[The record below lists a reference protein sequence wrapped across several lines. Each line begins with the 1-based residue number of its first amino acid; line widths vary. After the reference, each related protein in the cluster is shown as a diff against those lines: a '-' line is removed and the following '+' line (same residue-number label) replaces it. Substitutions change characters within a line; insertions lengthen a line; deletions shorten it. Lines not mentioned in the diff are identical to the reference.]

1 MRLIHTLRLNGALDL
16 LFCARTTCE
25 KEIFVFRWRSKQGVG
40 SICLYFLFSVNRSKQ
55 CMRAQCVSTSF
66 QCEQV
71 QAGYEVNMS
80 LLPFS
85 VNKSKQC
92 AGSMCLYFPSVWTS
106 PSSVWGQFVS
116 TSLQCEQ
123 VQAVCGV
130 NMSVLPFSVNR
141 SKQGM
146 GSICHYFSSVLTGL
160 SRDVDS
166 NCLYFPSV
174 WTGPSRVWA
183 QAVFTS
189 IQYEHVW
196 AGYAVKLSLCFS
208 SVWICLKMVL
218 KKWPGVDYWP
228 THPQWRY

>member
-40 SICLYFLFSVNRSKQ
+40 SICLYFSSVWTGPSSV
-55 CMRAQCVSTSF
+55 RAQCVSTSF

-71 QAGYEVNMS
+71 QAGYGVNMS

-106 PSSVWGQFVS
+106 PSRVRGQYVS
-116 TSLQCEQ
+116 TSLQYEQ
-123 VQAVCGV
+123 VQAGYGV
-130 NMSVLPFSVNR
+130 KLSLLLP
-141 SKQGM
+141 M
-146 GSICHYFSSVLTGL
+146 LTGL
-160 SRDVDS
+160 SKDVDS

-174 WTGPSRVWA
+174 WTGPSRVWG
-183 QAVFTS
+183 QTLFTS
-189 IQYEHVW
+189 LQYEHVW
-196 AGYAVKLSLCFS
+196 WCWRSGLRWAADLLIPNDDSNLT
-208 SVWICLKMVL
+208 M
-218 KKWPGVDYWP
+218 KW
-228 THPQWRY
+228 R